1 MAIESKAIADLVNAI
16 TSDVED
22 KRSSTYSAIVSRVD
36 NEGVIWV
43 KVAGSDKET
52 PTAATSAEVK
62 ANDSVNVEWR
72 NNKLYIAGNVSNP
85 AAGTIR
91 VRAVEQAAQ
100 VANQAAQN
108 AVDDAG
114 RAREAANNATNEAV
128 KAKNT
133 ADRVEDI
140 AEGAQQ
146 TANSVKGIAEDA
158 QKSAGVANHAASSA
172 QNSLGDIEK
181 VVDVLNWIAEHGE
194 YAPTTDTE
202 AKPGKF
208 YFDSN
213 NNQVT
218 PVVNPSLQEYYELAT
233 ETWMPTIDTEV
244 DFEKTYFERHAEGDI
259 YYTIVENDGD
269 ENPSEEGW
277 YELSNDTYSLTSDTS
292 VIDNKLYFESADQKA
307 VITEYIA
314 NPAILG
320 LYELTDVKDSI
331 SNYVASHVSLD
342 GEGLVIQTD
351 NIESKVRIS
360 GNGVELINNRGDTIA
375 TFSGDITLGDTEG
388 IHVKLSPANGLEFW
402 NNKTRVAYVN
412 SNTLQITNAE
422 IKNTLRIGKFR
433 WKVKG
438 DNRISFVYEP

>member
-1 MAIESKAIADLVNAI
+1 MSSIDKLASDLQKYLTESDGRKPKPYDTKAEVLRIEGDTAWVKIPGGIDETPVQKTNNANPGDTVVVRVSGGRAWITGNNTSPATDDTRANMAYDVGTAAGIAAN
-16 TSDVED
+16 
-22 KRSSTYSAIVSRVD
+22 SAIG
-36 NEGVIWV
+36 E
-43 KVAGSDKET
+43 
-52 PTAATSAEVK
+52 
-62 ANDSVNVEWR
+62 AN
-72 NNKLYIAGNVSNP
+72 
-85 AAGTIR
+85 
-91 VRAVEQAAQ
+91 
-100 VANQAAQN
+100 
-108 AVDDAG
+108 
-114 RAREAANNATNEAV
+114 RAREAADYATGEAIR
-128 KAKNT
+128 AKDA
-133 ADRVEDI
+133 ADQVENI
-140 AEGAQQ
+140 AKGARQ
-146 TANSVKGIAEDA
+146 TANTVKGIAEDA
-158 QKSAGVANHAASSA
+158 QSSAGVAYQAASSA

-194 YAPTTDTE
+194 YALTKDTE

-218 PVVNPSLQEYYELAT
+218 PVVNPSLQEYYELST
-233 ETWMPTIDTEV
+233 ETWTQTTDTEV
-244 DFEKTYFERHAEGDI
+244 DFEKTYFERHDEGNI
-259 YYTIVENDGD
+259 YYTIVKFDGD
-269 ENPSEEGW
+269 ENPSEEEC
-277 YELSNDTYSLTSDTS
+277 YELSDDTYALTSDTS
-292 VIDNKLYFESADQKA
+292 VVENKLYFESADQKT

-360 GNGVELINNRGDTIA
+360 GQGVELINDNGDTIA
-375 TFSGDITLGDTEG
+375 TFSGDITLGDLKN
-388 IHVKLSPANGLEFW
+388 IHVKLSPTNGLEFW
-402 NNKTRVAYVN
+402 NNDTRVAYVN

-422 IKNTLRIGKFR
+422 IRNTLRIGKFR